1 MGSVVSTNNISHSQS
16 SQNQTSQYNHN
27 HPNKRPK
34 LSSSP
39 HNHMYPENSRLI
51 PSLPDEISLQILA
64 RIPRIHHLTLKS
76 VSRNWRSAI
85 LSSDLFHLRKELQVT
100 EEWVYILTKMES
112 NKLCWHGFDPV
123 SGLWQQLPPM
133 PYFLHDETNTRLRR
147 GSNGSRMWN
156 VIGSTIRI
164 ADFVRGW
171 FSRRDGA
178 EQLPFCGCAVAAV
191 GGCLYVLGGF
201 ARSLALSC
209 VWRYDPRSNS
219 WDQVGPMGSG
229 RAFCKTGVLDGKL
242 YVIGGVSRARNGRL
256 NPLRS
261 GEVFDPLTGT
271 WEPVPDMPFTK
282 AQILPAAFLADVL
295 KPVAT
300 GMACFRQR
308 LYVTQSLYSWPFFFD
323 IGGEVFDPRSCTWG
337 PMPAG
342 MGDGW
347 PARQAGTKLGLVVNG
362 DLYALEPSSSLDS
375 GMIKRYDSQEDAWKI
390 AVSRVPVRDF
400 TESEAPFLLAGF
412 HESFHVIT
420 KDGDNNISVL
430 RARAMDGTAGSS
442 SDTGSSSSSSSSSGS
457 GSSSNLQEGGTNED
471 NNSNWRL
478 IAARNFGMAEL
489 VSCQVLDL

>member
-1 MGSVVSTNNISHSQS
+1 MGSVMSTRNDFNTQS
-16 SQNQTSQYNHN
+16 SEIHQDFQYN
-27 HPNKRPK
+27 PNKRAK
-34 LSSSP
+34 LSHP
-39 HNHMYPENSRLI
+39 NMYAENPRLI

-64 RIPRIHHLTLKS
+64 RIPRIRHLTVKS
-76 VSRNWRSAI
+76 VSRNWKSVFTSRE
-85 LSSDLFHLRKELQVT
+85 LFDLRNELHVT
-100 EEWVYILTKMES
+100 EEWVYILTKIES

-123 SGLWQQLPPM
+123 SGLWQRLPLM
-133 PYFLHDETNTRLRR
+133 PYFLHNETNSRLRR

-171 FSRRDGA
+171 FFRRDGG
-178 EQLPFCGCAVAAV
+178 EQLPFCGCAVAAA

-261 GEVFDPLTGT
+261 GEVFDPVTGT
-271 WEPVPDMPFTK
+271 WDAVPDMPFTK

-300 GMACFRQR
+300 GMACFRER
-308 LYVTQSLYSWPFFFD
+308 LFVTQSLYSWPFFFD
-323 IGGEVFDPRSCTWG
+323 IGGEVFNPRTGTWG

-342 MGDGW
+342 MGEGW

-362 DLYALEPSSSLDS
+362 ELYALEPSSTLDS
-375 GMIKRYDSQEDAWKI
+375 GTIKRYDSQEDTWKVAI
-390 AVSRVPVRDF
+390 SRVPVRDF
-400 TESEAPFLLAGF
+400 TDSEAPFLLAGF
-412 HESFHVIT
+412 HGSLHVIT
-420 KDGDNNISVL
+420 KDGENNIAVL
-430 RARAMDGTAGSS
+430 RARAMDVIAESCNSGA
-442 SDTGSSSSSSSSSGS
+442 GSSSSSST
-457 GSSSNLQEGGTNED
+457 SSNSTSTGSQENEV
-471 NNSNWRL
+471 NEESNRNWRL
-478 IAARNFGMAEL
+478 IAARNFGTAEL
-489 VSCQVLDL
+489 VSCQVLDI